1 MLIPESILS
10 QNNLNLTLRPYQNNA
25 IEAVGR
31 ALQTSHRR
39 VIINLPTGMGKTV
52 TGLAYAFQQGGRWC
66 WLCHRDELIQQ
77 AARTARALNPHASIG
92 IIQGDRH
99 EPDAQL
105 VIASVQSLMR
115 PERLASLGSFDG
127 IIIDEAH
134 HAVSASYRRILE
146 ALGAMRPDGPPV
158 VGLTATVERA
168 DQVALSEVFHGIA
181 YQYPLLQAIQDG
193 YLADI
198 QTKAI
203 ALNVDFDALP
213 HSGDDYQTG
222 ALNDA
227 LLEAGVAEA
236 VADAYV
242 THAEG
247 LKTLVFTVSV
257 EQAQRTAAA
266 LNRRGVTA
274 AAISGDLPTTQRR
287 AAIERLRTGETQ
299 VGCNCAVLTE
309 GFDEPSLEALIL
321 ARPTQSKSL
330 YLQMLGRGLRRFP
343 GKDRCLVI
351 DVAGVSR
358 RHTLIQAPT
367 LFGLPA
373 GPTESIILAA
383 ESAAADQ
390 KTKIS
395 AAQRLLNAS
404 RDTRAM
410 TRRMHWVTV
419 SKDLFALSAGQ
430 AGTALVARRDGQWA
444 VIVAKREGEEA
455 LTSAPV
461 DLELAIGIAED
472 FLRRAN
478 AIGLATPDAAWRG
491 LPASEAQ
498 VRALHKWRI
507 PTNSRLTRGEATDLL
522 TAAVAH
528 SRAGRWAH

>member
-1 MLIPESILS
+1 
-10 QNNLNLTLRPYQNNA
+10 
-25 IEAVGR
+25 
-31 ALQTSHRR
+31 
-39 VIINLPTGMGKTV
+39 V

-77 AARTARALNPHASIG
+77 AARTAQVLNPHASIG
-92 IIQGDRH
+92 IIQADH
-99 EPDAQL
+99 YEPDAQL
-105 VIASVQSLMR
+105 VIASVQSLR
-115 PERLASLGSFDG
+115 SERLASLSSFDG

-146 ALGAMRPDGPPV
+146 ALGAMRSDGPPV
-158 VGLTATVERA
+158 IGLTATVERA

-181 YQYPLLQAIQDG
+181 YQYPLLQAISDG

-198 QTKAI
+198 QTEAV
-203 ALNVDFDALP
+203 ALHVDFDTLP
-213 HSGDDYQTG
+213 HSGDDYQIS

-227 LLEAGVAEA
+227 MLEAGVAEA

-257 EQAQRTAAA
+257 EQAQRTADA
-266 LNRRGVTA
+266 LNRRGVPA
-274 AAISGDLPTTQRR
+274 EWISGDIPTVQRR
-287 AAIERLRTGETQ
+287 ATIERLRTGETLAL
-299 VGCNCAVLTE
+299 CNCAILTE
-309 GFDEPSLEALIL
+309 GFDEPSLEALIM

-343 GKDRCLVI
+343 SKDRCLVI

-358 RHTLIQAPT
+358 RHSLIQAPT

-373 GPTESIILAA
+373 EPTESVILAA
-383 ESAAADQ
+383 ESAATEQ
-390 KTKIS
+390 NRTS
-395 AAQRLLNAS
+395 AVQRLLNAS
-404 RDTRAM
+404 HGSASIPHK
-410 TRRMHWVTV
+410 MHWITV
-419 SKDLFALSAGQ
+419 AKNLFALSAGQ
-430 AGTALVARRDGQWA
+430 AGTVLVVQREPGWI
-444 VIVAKREGEEA
+444 VIVAKRDREEA

-478 AIGLATPDAAWRG
+478 AIGLATLDAAWRG
-491 LPASEAQ
+491 LPASDAQ

-507 PTNSRLTRGEATDLL
+507 HTNARLTRGEATDLL